1 MFIDIEESQIEQ
13 PLPMECIDCVEDK
26 KEHRIRK
33 RLRTMSFGLIRGEP
47 WYLNDPRTDP
57 NYKGPYTEHYHPDY
71 RGERFSSILEEG
83 QESVSDFNR
92 ESIPKESQKSVS
104 DFSRESIENL
114 SRKPVPNTRA
124 ESIPNF

>member
-1 MFIDIEESQIEQ
+1 MPRLSRNLLRTSLDVSHSQMGGYSL
-13 PLPMECIDCVEDK
+13 PLLVHVEVHCICTVWIKYTHPMECIDCVEDK

-33 RLRTMSFGLIRGEP
+33 RLRTMSFGLIREEP

-83 QESVSDFNR
+83 
-92 ESIPKESQKSVS
+92 
-104 DFSRESIENL
+104 
-114 SRKPVPNTRA
+114 
-124 ESIPNF
+124 

>member
-1 MFIDIEESQIEQ
+1 
-13 PLPMECIDCVEDK
+13 MECIDCVEDK

-33 RLRTMSFGLIRGEP
+33 RLRTMSFGLIREEP

-83 QESVSDFNR
+83 QESVSDF
-92 ESIPKESQKSVS
+92 
-104 DFSRESIENL
+104 SRESIENL